1 MNEISE
7 SKIPCCPPLEPD
19 GVCDVLDFHYRLKH
33 NTEVVSGGRRVQVE
47 VIIHARFERCPGPM
61 TLGDLS
67 YSTTFAAGRKSAPVY
82 LGPAQPFQFRQRNP
96 GELPQRANV

>member
-7 SKIPCCPPLEPD
+7 SKIPCCPPLD
-19 GVCDVLDFHYRLKH
+19 ADKVCDVLDFHYRLKH

-47 VIIHARFERCPGPM
+47 VIVHARFERCPGPM

-67 YSTTFAAGRKSAPVY
+67 YSTMLNST
-82 LGPAQPFQFRQRNP
+82 QN
-96 GELPQRANV
+96 